1 MKKRL
6 TALLLAGLLLAL
18 PSCSKE
24 NPDSPDGGGSDISQ
38 TGETVEKAVLL
49 THIFRG
55 KPLTLPEDYRIRE
68 DMAPS
73 YDKETG
79 NVSMMASWWE
89 EILDEEGNFAD
100 SISHYYMLT
109 LAPDSTVVSKEEIT
123 FGDGVYPQNLTQVNG
138 TTYYM
143 SNEYDPDTH
152 TETFNL
158 YTVKD
163 GVTTAAED
171 LARFFPSAGNTE
183 MGWFYIQYMTVDKDG
198 YVYLGADQE
207 IAVLNPDLTLAFT
220 LTLDN
225 WINTMSASPAGTVYI
240 SSYMDGGYGLIP
252 IDKEK
257 KALGEAITL
266 GNSNMREMFFA
277 DGYDLY
283 YTTDDGLYGYNFPAA
298 GETAD
303 ETQESAPE
311 LIMSYQNSDVTENYF
326 DVLSVVDSETLLVS
340 ERDPVTYD
348 STVAVYKKAA
358 DVDLSSVHVIEM
370 ACIYANYN
378 LPASVVQFNKDNP
391 GSRIIISDYSQY
403 NTDEDYMAGANKLA
417 TDIVN
422 GLYKPDIVI
431 GNTGDSFVQQI
442 LENNLYTDLY
452 TFLDKDDRINRDTVF
467 SSVLYSYET
476 DDGKLWGLP
485 SEFGVSTLIAPKAVM
500 GDRTAWTFSEMLDF
514 AMNLPAGVSLMEDLT
529 QENAMHYLLGGS
541 GYSAFVDMTANTCN
555 FTSPDFI
562 KYLEYIRTLPAS
574 SPSYEERPDD
584 YYETL
589 YLARHNGQVALDSA
603 NLSDPHDWVGLEAS
617 FNTKDYVLIGYPAE
631 NGDKGARISYSDSY
645 IITSFCEYPD
655 EAWAFLK
662 TIIHPE
668 FDEMRER
675 YHGINNF
682 PIIRSLCEEMAEQY
696 KEYEYDIYFSGGA
709 SWGSYDP
716 ENPDTSELREPGIR
730 TYFTDAD
737 KTALLN
743 YLETGVGQRAVA
755 QIPEEITAIVT
766 EEISTYLGGVKDAKT
781 CADVIQSRV
790 NLWLAEHE

>member
-38 TGETVEKAVLL
+38 TGETVEKTALL

-220 LTLDN
+220 LTLEN

-298 GETAD
+298 EETAD

-348 STVAVYKKAA
+348 SMVAVYKKAA

-370 ACIYANYN
+370 A
-378 LPASVVQFNKDNP
+378 
-391 GSRIIISDYSQY
+391 
-403 NTDEDYMAGANKLA
+403 
-417 TDIVN
+417 
-422 GLYKPDIVI
+422 
-431 GNTGDSFVQQI
+431 
-442 LENNLYTDLY
+442 
-452 TFLDKDDRINRDTVF
+452 
-467 SSVLYSYET
+467 
-476 DDGKLWGLP
+476 
-485 SEFGVSTLIAPKAVM
+485 
-500 GDRTAWTFSEMLDF
+500 
-514 AMNLPAGVSLMEDLT
+514 
-529 QENAMHYLLGGS
+529 
-541 GYSAFVDMTANTCN
+541 
-555 FTSPDFI
+555 
-562 KYLEYIRTLPAS
+562 
-574 SPSYEERPDD
+574 
-584 YYETL
+584 
-589 YLARHNGQVALDSA
+589 
-603 NLSDPHDWVGLEAS
+603 
-617 FNTKDYVLIGYPAE
+617 
-631 NGDKGARISYSDSY
+631 
-645 IITSFCEYPD
+645 
-655 EAWAFLK
+655 
-662 TIIHPE
+662 
-668 FDEMRER
+668 
-675 YHGINNF
+675 
-682 PIIRSLCEEMAEQY
+682 
-696 KEYEYDIYFSGGA
+696 
-709 SWGSYDP
+709 
-716 ENPDTSELREPGIR
+716 
-730 TYFTDAD
+730 
-737 KTALLN
+737 
-743 YLETGVGQRAVA
+743 
-755 QIPEEITAIVT
+755 
-766 EEISTYLGGVKDAKT
+766 
-781 CADVIQSRV
+781 
-790 NLWLAEHE
+790 

>member
-24 NPDSPDGGGSDISQ
+24 NPDNPAGAD
-38 TGETVEKAVLL
+38 TAAAGETVEKAEML

-55 KPLTLPEDYRIRE
+55 ESLTLPEDYRIRE

-79 NVSMMASWWE
+79 NITLMASWWE
-89 EILDEEGNFAD
+89 EILDEEGNFVD

-143 SNEYDPDTH
+143 SNEFDQATYE
-152 TETFNL
+152 ETFNL
-158 YTVKD
+158 YVVKD
-163 GVTTAAED
+163 GTATAVED
-171 LARFFPSAGNTE
+171 LARFFSSAGSEE
-183 MGWFYIQYMTVDKDG
+183 MRWFYIQYMAVDKDG

-220 LTLDN
+220 VTADN
-225 WINTMSASPAGTVYI
+225 WINTMTASPDGTVYI
-240 SSYMDGGYGLIP
+240 SSYMDGGYGLTP
-252 IDKEK
+252 IDRDK
-257 KALGEAITL
+257 KSFGEAVTL
-266 GNSNMREMFFA
+266 GNSSNMREMFFA
-277 DGYDLY
+277 GGYDLY
-283 YTTDDGLYGYNFPAA
+283 YTTDDGVYGYNFAEPAEDGTV
-298 GETAD
+298 GEG
-303 ETQESAPE
+303 ENV
-311 LIMSYQNSDVTENYF
+311 LIMSYQNSDVTEDTF
-326 DVLSVVDSETLLVS
+326 DILSVVDSETFLVS

-370 ACIYANYN
+370 ACIYPNYN

-431 GNTGDSFVQQI
+431 GNTGDAFVQQI
-442 LENNLYTDLY
+442 LEKSLYTDLY
-452 TFLDKDDRINRDTVF
+452 TFLDKDDRINRNTVF

-485 SEFGVSTLIAPKAVM
+485 SEFSVSTLIAPKAVM
-500 GDRTAWTFSEMLDF
+500 GDRTSWTFTEMLDF

-541 GYSAFVDMTANTCN
+541 GYAAFVDQKNASCS
-555 FTSPDFI
+555 FTSPEFI

-589 YLARHNGQVALDSA
+589 YLARHNGQVALDA
-603 NLSDPHDWVGLEAS
+603 VGLSDPHDWVSLEAA
-617 FNTKDYVLIGYPAE
+617 FNTKDYVLIGFPAE

-675 YHGINNF
+675 YHGINSF
-682 PIIRSLCEEMAEQY
+682 PIVRGLCEEMAEQY

-737 KTALLN
+737 KTALLD
-743 YLETGVGQRAVA
+743 YLENGVGQRTSA
-755 QIPEEITAIVT
+755 QVSDEITAIVN

-790 NLWLAEHE
+790 KLWLAEHE